1 MIREEAARAAAQLF
15 EVAKMKEGEL
25 LVVGCSSSEIGAEK
39 IGTHS
44 SAEIGQAVFEGIKG
58 ELDRQGV
65 FLAAQCCE
73 HLNRALILERA
84 AAEKYGYDFT
94 RLSLKKNKAG
104 SIYAVSYRSHNAIM
118 SYSPIFDAMVEG
130 MESVVQKDN
139 YKLKVITFYEKRDN
153 LEHYLGDLRTTDCVG
168 IILFGTEMREEMV
181 RPFLK
186 LPFPVVI
193 LDAYFENLD
202 CNYVVPNNRQGA
214 YLATDYLISLRMK
227 QPGYLQSA
235 YPLRN
240 FSERLEGFYHA
251 VHDNGMSRSRCIIHQ
266 LSPTIDGAMADML
279 AIIDRG
285 DTLADCY
292 FADNDLIA
300 IGTIKALR
308 LRGYKVPEQVAIVG
322 FDNISEGRIIDP
334 SLTSISIP
342 RHYMGQVAA
351 RELLSQINDPRQHT
365 CKIEVSANLVK
376 RFSV

>member
-1 MIREEAARAAAQLF
+1 
-15 EVAKMKEGEL
+15 
-25 LVVGCSSSEIGAEK
+25 
-39 IGTHS
+39 
-44 SAEIGQAVFEGIKG
+44 
-58 ELDRQGV
+58 
-65 FLAAQCCE
+65 
-73 HLNRALILERA
+73 
-84 AAEKYGYDFT
+84 
-94 RLSLKKNKAG
+94 
-104 SIYAVSYRSHNAIM
+104 M

-214 YLATDYLISLRMK
+214 YLATDYLISRRMK

-251 VHDNGMSRSRCIIHQ
+251 ARKTSWVSFSSLASVYRMAAAP
-266 LSPTIDGAMADML
+266 SPSMEPKFPWPSTRVL
-279 AIIDRG
+279 PFLKSCAI
-285 DTLADCY
+285 T
-292 FADNDLIA
+292 
-300 IGTIKALR
+300 
-308 LRGYKVPEQVAIVG
+308 
-322 FDNISEGRIIDP
+322 
-334 SLTSISIP
+334 TSAS
-342 RHYMGQVAA
+342 
-351 RELLSQINDPRQHT
+351 
-365 CKIEVSANLVK
+365 
-376 RFSV
+376 

>member
-1 MIREEAARAAAQLF
+1 MSIT
-15 EVAKMKEGEL
+15 AKEL
-25 LVVGCSSSEIGAEK
+25 AEK
-39 IGTHS
+39 LKLSQT
-44 SAEIGQAVFEGIKG
+44 AVSMALNNKP
-58 ELDRQGV
+58 GV
-65 FLAAQCCE
+65 STE
-73 HLNRALILERA
+73 TRRMVIE

-202 CNYVVPNNRQGA
+202 CNYVVP
-214 YLATDYLISLRMK
+214 K
-227 QPGYLQSA
+227 SA

-285 DTLADCY
+285 DALADCY

-351 RELLSQINDPRQHT
+351 RELLSQINEPRQHT

>member
-1 MIREEAARAAAQLF
+1 MSIT
-15 EVAKMKEGEL
+15 AKEL
-25 LVVGCSSSEIGAEK
+25 AEK
-39 IGTHS
+39 LNLSQT
-44 SAEIGQAVFEGIKG
+44 AVSMALNNKP
-58 ELDRQGV
+58 GV
-65 FLAAQCCE
+65 STE
-73 HLNRALILERA
+73 TRRMVVE

-214 YLATDYLISLRMK
+214 YLATDYLISRRMK

-285 DTLADCY
+285 DALADCY
-292 FADNDLIA
+292 FADNDLKLSSKL
-300 IGTIKALR
+300 IKQGLTWKIYTPSVR
-308 LRGYKVPEQVAIVG
+308 WEC
-322 FDNISEGRIIDP
+322 NISIVNNICNIFILFRHL
-334 SLTSISIP
+334 SLNSASIA
-342 RHYMGQVAA
+342 G
-351 RELLSQINDPRQHT
+351 
-365 CKIEVSANLVK
+365 SANICISKCLLN
-376 RFSV
+376 FNGSQCC

>member
-1 MIREEAARAAAQLF
+1 MVE
-15 EVAKMKEGEL
+15 
-25 LVVGCSSSEIGAEK
+25 
-39 IGTHS
+39 
-44 SAEIGQAVFEGIKG
+44 
-58 ELDRQGV
+58 
-65 FLAAQCCE
+65 
-73 HLNRALILERA
+73 

-94 RLSLKKNKAG
+94 KLSLKKNKAG

-193 LDAYFENLD
+193 LDAYFENLN

-214 YLATDYLISLRMK
+214 YLATDYLISRRMK

-285 DTLADCY
+285 DALADCY

-351 RELLSQINDPRQHT
+351 RELLSQINEPRQHT

-376 RFSV
+376 RFQFDAKRYRNLSLPVVIPF

>member
-1 MIREEAARAAAQLF
+1 MSIT
-15 EVAKMKEGEL
+15 AKEL
-25 LVVGCSSSEIGAEK
+25 AEKLNLSQTAVSMALNNKPGVSTETRRLVVE
-39 IGTHS
+39 
-44 SAEIGQAVFEGIKG
+44 
-58 ELDRQGV
+58 
-65 FLAAQCCE
+65 
-73 HLNRALILERA
+73 

-94 RLSLKKNKAG
+94 KLSLKKNKAG

-214 YLATDYLISLRMK
+214 YLATDYLISRRMK

-251 VHDNGMSRSRCIIHQ
+251 VH
-266 LSPTIDGAMADML
+266 
-279 AIIDRG
+279 
-285 DTLADCY
+285 
-292 FADNDLIA
+292 DLIA

-351 RELLSQINDPRQHT
+351 RELLSQINEPRQHT